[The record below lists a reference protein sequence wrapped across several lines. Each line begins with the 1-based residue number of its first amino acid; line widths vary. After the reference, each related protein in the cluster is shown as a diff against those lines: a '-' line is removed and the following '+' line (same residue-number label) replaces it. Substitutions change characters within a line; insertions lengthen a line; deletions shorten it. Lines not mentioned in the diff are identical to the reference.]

1 MAAGAGNTRGR
12 RDIRHARGQAAAGS
26 EARFVEHVERIR
38 RHFLTLGVLSE
49 T

>member
-1 MAAGAGNTRGR
+1 VSRRGN
-12 RDIRHARGQAAAGS
+12 RHARGQAAAGS

-38 RHFLTLGVLSE
+38 RHFLALGVLSE